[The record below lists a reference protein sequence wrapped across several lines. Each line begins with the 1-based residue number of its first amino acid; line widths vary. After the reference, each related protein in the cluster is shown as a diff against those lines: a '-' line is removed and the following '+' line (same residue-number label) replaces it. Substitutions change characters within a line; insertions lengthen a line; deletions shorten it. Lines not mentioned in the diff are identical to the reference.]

1 MYLTRG
7 MPSLRSGLGRV
18 GLASLMVVV
27 GVNVWTGSPLL
38 ALWVG
43 SRAQGTGPP
52 KMEAFGVFVLVL
64 VAMSV
69 ALMKLLSVL
78 GAAYDRMTGQTQT
91 VRAHAPWLRSM
102 RGERPQY
109 PDEKPRLT
117 MLERVL
123 VAMVLV
129 VVMLFEI
136 WFFFFSPSPI
146 DGRSGR
152 SEVPPDV
159 AVAIRR

>member
-1 MYLTRG
+1 MYPAVPTRSG
-7 MPSLRSGLGRV
+7 LRSGLGKV
-18 GLASLMVVV
+18 GLASLMTVV

-38 ALWVG
+38 ALWIG
-43 SRAQGTGPP
+43 SRVQGTGPP
-52 KMEAFGVFVLVL
+52 KMAAFAVFVLVL
-64 VAMSV
+64 IATSV
-69 ALMKLLSVL
+69 ALVRLLSVL

-109 PDEKPRLT
+109 PGEKPTLT
-117 MLERVL
+117 MLERIL

-129 VVMLFEI
+129 VVILFEV

-146 DGRSGR
+146 DQRSGR
-152 SEVPPDV
+152 AALPDSP
-159 AVAIRR
+159 ALRL